1 MGTEHAD
8 AVVVGSGP
16 NGLTAANLLA
26 DAGWDV
32 VVLEANEDPGGA
44 VRSGALIEA
53 DSTHDLYSSFYPLGV
68 ASPVLQSLALED
80 HGLRWRRSE
89 LVVAHPRLDGSCA
102 VLSRDLHETMASLE
116 AFAAGDGMAWQR
128 LYERWEAIG
137 AQLLGALMSP
147 FPPVADGARM
157 AKRLGPLGLAR
168 FARFGMLPVA
178 RLGAEAFGGDGGPR
192 LLAGN
197 ALHADLAPEAP
208 GGALFGWVLCGLG
221 QQVGFPVAEGGSGNL
236 TAALVARL
244 RRVGGRLECSRRVT
258 RILTEGGRATGVVT
272 EDGARWAARR
282 AVLADVGAPALYE
295 QLLDRD
301 AVPARV
307 LADIGRFQYDNAT
320 VKVDWTL
327 DGEIPWSHP
336 DVRRAGTVHVAEGVD
351 ALAEQSSNIARGLLP
366 NRPFLVMGQYAR
378 TDPTRQPAGRETAW
392 AYTHLPQKILG
403 DSGPDG
409 LQGSWDERETEVFV
423 ARMETQIEELA
434 PGFGRL
440 IRGRHVFT
448 PPGFQR
454 ANANLVNGA
463 LNGGTAALHQQ
474 LVLRPIP
481 GLGRSETPVDGLYMA
496 SASAHPGGGVHGA
509 CGANAAR
516 AALARR
522 RPARLV
528 RALARR

>member
-102 VLSRDLHETMASLE
+102 VL
-116 AFAAGDGMAWQR
+116 
-128 LYERWEAIG
+128 
-137 AQLLGALMSP
+137 
-147 FPPVADGARM
+147 
-157 AKRLGPLGLAR
+157 AR

-236 TAALVARL
+236 TATLVARL

-272 EDGARWAARR
+272 EDGARR

-409 LQGSWDERETEVFV
+409 LQGSWDEETEVFV

-516 AALARR
+516 AALARW

>member
-1 MGTEHAD
+1 VSTEHAD

-32 VVLEANEDPGGA
+32 VVLEANEDLGGA

-53 DSTHDLYSSFYPLGV
+53 GSTHDLYSSFYPLGL

-80 HGLRWRRSE
+80 HGLRWRHAE
-89 LVVAHPRLDGSCA
+89 LVVAHPRLDGSCV
-102 VLSRDLHETMASLE
+102 VLSRDLQETMASLE
-116 AFAAGDGMAWQR
+116 RFATGDGKAWQR
-128 LYERWEAIG
+128 LYGLWETIG
-137 AQLLGALMSP
+137 DKLLGALMSP
-147 FPPVADGARM
+147 FPPVADGARL
-157 AKRLGPLGLAR
+157 AARLGPLGLAR
-168 FARFGMLPVA
+168 FARFGVLPVQ
-178 RLGAEAFGGDGGPR
+178 RLAAEAFGGDGGPR

-208 GGALFGWVLCGLG
+208 GSALFGWVLCGLG

-244 RRVGGRLECSRRVT
+244 RRAGGRLECSRRVT
-258 RILTEGGRATGVVT
+258 RIITEGGRATAAVS
-272 EDGARWAARR
+272 EDGVRWTARR

-320 VKVDWTL
+320 LKVDWSL

-336 DVRRAGTVHVAEGVD
+336 DVRRAGTVHVAEGID
-351 ALAEQSSNIARGLLP
+351 GLAVQSSNIARGLVP
-366 NRPFLVMGQYAR
+366 DRPFLVMGQYAR

-392 AYTHLPQKILG
+392 AYTHLPQKIVADAG
-403 DSGPDG
+403 AEG
-409 LQGSWDERETEVFV
+409 LTGSWDERETQIFV

-463 LNGGTAALHQQ
+463 LNGGTASLHQQ
-474 LVLRPIP
+474 LVFRPIP
-481 GLGRSETPVDGLYMA
+481 GLGRSETPVDGLYLA

-516 AALARR
+516 AALARQRPVR
-522 RPARLV
+522 RA
-528 RALARR
+528 RALVHR